1 MQISRGTQHT
11 QIQIPITNPDFPS
24 PTRQACPHL
33 PRLALTTTLARTH
46 ARRRCRE
53 ATHRARRASER
64 APSPTDLA
72 CNATHHRQPSQA
84 TAPFAPGAAAGLL
97 PRVAPVPISP
107 GPTCAPA
114 FPLAFPF
121 SLWEARNTQRE
132 RERWS
137 TTVSPKEREARCTS
151 RVAFTPPTGTPRRR
165 ARQVCDGARVAVE
178 APCARHQRRGAQVC
192 ARRNREK
199 EVTGQWRVASPSWNA
214 QATTMPAH

>member
-84 TAPFAPGAAAGLL
+84 TAPFAPGAPARGRRSPPSRRPGADLAGPYVC
-97 PRVAPVPISP
+97 PRLSA
-107 GPTCAPA
+107 G
-114 FPLAFPF
+114 F
-121 SLWEARNTQRE
+121 SLLFMGGEEHAE

-137 TTVSPKEREARCTS
+137 TAVSPKEREARCTS
-151 RVAFTPPTGTPRRR
+151 RVAFTPLTGTPRRR
-165 ARQVCDGARVAVE
+165 ARPGRAR
-178 APCARHQRRGAQVC
+178 CAT
-192 ARRNREK
+192 AR
-199 EVTGQWRVASPSWNA
+199 ASPWERRAPGISGGGHRCA
-214 QATTMPAH
+214 PVEIVKRR